1 MNAEDEEFNRI
12 EREAVIRQKAILKQ
26 GVNMKVNEK
35 AALEN
40 LVRVCEESLALIRQ
54 LIESQNAAYTAGYED
69 GMAAQAMVK
78 GKLDY
83 MTKEQP

>member
-69 GMAAQAMVK
+69 GMAAQSMVK

-83 MTKEQP
+83 MTKEQL

>member
-1 MNAEDEEFNRI
+1 
-12 EREAVIRQKAILKQ
+12 
-26 GVNMKVNEK
+26 MKVNEK

-54 LIESQNAAYTAGYED
+54 LIESQATAYSAGYED
-69 GMAAQAMVK
+69 GMAAQKLVK

-83 MTKEQP
+83 MTKETS